1 MEQRI
6 LQMFPLR
13 DSAKKALC
21 RGNVLVMP
29 AFSKEQAGSSG
40 TNQRI
45 DWQESFQARIL
56 INLRVVLRDAGLP
69 IGPAWQGIASEEW
82 RPKNH
87 RKAVTLMVEPFSS
100 VSPVLG

>member
-1 MEQRI
+1 MSGERTGYAG
-6 LQMFPLR
+6 FFR
-13 DSAKKALC
+13 
-21 RGNVLVMP
+21 
-29 AFSKEQAGSSG
+29 KEQAGSSG

-82 RPKNH
+82 LPKNH

-100 VSPVLG
+100 VGPVVGVKPD